1 MKKFFGPLLTAGT
14 LLTLL
19 YTVYGYRQQN
29 EKLKSELN
37 AVAPG
42 FLEGGDIAKANY
54 TDSLT
59 HLIDSLHDEAFN
71 ANSAMGRYEL
81 SLQHLEE
88 VNPKAAKQFNDYL
101 SNETE

>member
-14 LLTLL
+14 MLALL

-29 EKLKSELN
+29 EKLKKEVTFVSDSVLTHN
-37 AVAPG
+37 V
-42 FLEGGDIAKANY
+42 
-54 TDSLT
+54 DSLT
-59 HLIDSLHDEAFN
+59 KLVDSLNNEAFS
-71 ANSAMGRYEL
+71 ANNAMGRYEL

-101 SNETE
+101 TNETE

>member
-14 LLTLL
+14 MLALL

-29 EKLKSELN
+29 EKLKKEVTFVSDSVLIHN
-37 AVAPG
+37 V
-42 FLEGGDIAKANY
+42 
-54 TDSLT
+54 DSLT
-59 HLIDSLHDEAFN
+59 KLVDSLNDEAFS
-71 ANSAMGRYEL
+71 ANNAMGRYEL

-101 SNETE
+101 THETE

>member
-14 LLTLL
+14 LLALL

-29 EKLKSELN
+29 EKLKKEVTFVSDSVLTHN
-37 AVAPG
+37 V
-42 FLEGGDIAKANY
+42 
-54 TDSLT
+54 DSLT
-59 HLIDSLHDEAFN
+59 HLVDSLNDEAFN
-71 ANSAMGRYEL
+71 ANNAMGRYEL

-101 SNETE
+101 TKETE

>member
-14 LLTLL
+14 LLALL

-29 EKLKSELN
+29 EKLKSERDGLTKHMVN
-37 AVAPG
+37 SHTMSDGNSQNIV
-42 FLEGGDIAKANY
+42 
-54 TDSLT
+54 DSLQEELFLLQT
-59 HLIDSLHDEAFN
+59 QN
-71 ANSAMGRYEL
+71 GRYEL

-101 SNETE
+101 TNETE

>member
-1 MKKFFGPLLTAGT
+1 MKKFFAPLLTAAT

-19 YTVYGYRQQN
+19 YTVYGYREQN

-37 AVAPG
+37 SIAPNL
-42 FLEGGDIAKANY
+42 LEGGDIAKANY
-54 TDSLT
+54 MDSLN

-101 SNETE
+101 THETE